1 MLPVSMFPLR
11 KRWKLSGESVGLE
24 SDQLKLGGVVTNMHR
39 KRTVQHKGGGDL
51 NMNASTGGCR
61 LFGFSLPVETPASNL
76 SKKICTKWILYTD
89 SENDMMVLDDDPWHD
104 FCNVVLKIHLYTKEE
119 VENANDDN
127 KSCLEQ
133 AALMMETS
141 KLSSVS

>member
-24 SDQLKLGGVVTNMHR
+24 SDQLKLGGV
-39 KRTVQHKGGGDL
+39 KGGGDL

-76 SKKICTKWILYTD
+76 SKKICTKVHKQGSLAF
-89 SENDMMVLDDDPWHD
+89 ENDMMVLDDDPWHD